1 MRAAAVSEH
10 ILVSGLR
17 VETRVGW
24 TDEERARPQFVLV
37 DLDLETDLAR
47 SSDSDDLGDTIDYG
61 SLIAEVAGHVSGRET
76 RLLERLA
83 AEVAEIAYARNGVKR
98 VTVEIAK
105 EVVPVPEEVARV
117 AVRVVRPQ

>member
-1 MRAAAVSEH
+1 MSDH

-24 TDEERARPQFVLV
+24 TAEERADPQFLLV
-37 DLDLETDLAR
+37 DLDVETDLAP
-47 SSDSDDLGDTIDYG
+47 SSASDDLGDTLDYA
-61 SLIAEVAGHVSGRET
+61 SLVAEVAEYVGSREA

-83 AEVAEIAYARNGVKR
+83 GEIADLVSAKKGVKR

-105 EVVPVPEEVARV
+105 EVVPVPEEVGRV
-117 AVRVVRPQ
+117 AVRVVRGV

>member
-1 MRAAAVSEH
+1 MSDH
-10 ILVSGLR
+10 ILISGLR

-24 TDEERARPQFVLV
+24 TDEERAHPQAVLIDIDV
-37 DLDLETDLAR
+37 ETDTRAAAA
-47 SSDSDDLGDTIDYG
+47 SDDLGDTVDYA
-61 SLIAEVAGHVSGRET
+61 SAISEVVAHVEGRET

-83 AEVAEIAYARNGVKR
+83 GEIAKMVSARNGVKR

-117 AVRVVRPQ
+117 AVRVVRSN

>member
-1 MRAAAVSEH
+1 MSDH

-37 DLDLETDLAR
+37 DLDLEMDAAASSASDELA
-47 SSDSDDLGDTIDYG
+47 DTIDYG
-61 SLIAEVAGHVSGRET
+61 AVIAEVARYVSSQEA

-83 AEVAEIAYARNGVKR
+83 AEVAEMVSAVNGVKR

-105 EVVPVPEEVARV
+105 EVVPVPEEVGRV
-117 AVRVVRPQ
+117 AVRVERSS

>member
-1 MRAAAVSEH
+1 MSDH

-17 VETRVGW
+17 VETRIGW
-24 TDEERARPQFVLV
+24 TAEERATPQFVLV
-37 DLDLETDLAR
+37 DLDVEADLTP
-47 SSDSDDLGDTIDYG
+47 SSGSDDLGDTIDYA
-61 SLIAEVAGHVSGRET
+61 SVISEVSAYVARQDV

-83 AEVAEIAYARNGVKR
+83 GDVAGMVAAMNGVKR

-117 AVRVVRPQ
+117 AVRVARSS